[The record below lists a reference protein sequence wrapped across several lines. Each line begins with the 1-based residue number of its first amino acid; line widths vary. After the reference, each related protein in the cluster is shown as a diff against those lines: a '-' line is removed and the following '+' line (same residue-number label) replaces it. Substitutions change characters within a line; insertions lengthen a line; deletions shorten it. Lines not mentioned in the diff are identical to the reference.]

1 MKRTI
6 IAIVAIATLTLGT
19 APLAAGNGPGQG
31 YGGGTLS
38 GSACGQVFAD
48 YLASL
53 PLEQPDETEVT
64 SLVHMRQEEKLARDV
79 YLTLQLQWGARIF
92 ANIARA
98 EQKHMDMVKTILDRY
113 GLEDPVTD
121 DTIGIFPDDR
131 FVELYEQL
139 VETGS
144 ASLQDAL
151 MVGATIED
159 LDIWDLEEAILNEV
173 DNEDIKAVY
182 QNLWKGSRNHM
193 RAFASQLA
201 LYDIEYS
208 AQYISAEE
216 LETILS
222 ADPERGTILDADGEV
237 LATCGNPGG
246 NRAGG
251 ARATSGRARSGG
263 GPVTTGTGTGTCD
276 GTGPG
281 A

>member
-1 MKRTI
+1 MKRTLI
-6 IAIVAIATLTLGT
+6 TLVTMATLTIGT
-19 APLAAGNGPGQG
+19 VPVLAGNGPGQG
-31 YGGGTLS
+31 YGGGTLA
-38 GSACGQVFAD
+38 GSSCGQVFAE
-48 YLASL
+48 YLDTL

-92 ANIARA
+92 ANIAGA

-121 DTIGIFPDDR
+121 DTIGIYADDQ

-139 VETGS
+139 VEAGS
-144 ASLQDAL
+144 TSLQDAL

-173 DNEDIKAVY
+173 DNDDIKAVY

-201 LYDIEYS
+201 VSDIEYS
-208 AQYISAEE
+208 AQYISAED
-216 LETILS
+216 LENILGS
-222 ADPERGTILDADGEV
+222 DPERGTILDADGEV

-246 NRAGG
+246 
-251 ARATSGRARSGG
+251 G
-263 GPVTTGTGTGTCD
+263 GPGTG
-276 GTGPG
+276 
-281 A
+281 